1 MTDIFVPIN
10 PINYECYNCK
20 YITANKK
27 DFNKHNLTSK
37 HKILTKNPRNPN

>member
-10 PINYECYNCK
+10 PQNYECSNCK

-27 DFNKHNLTSK
+27 DFNKQ
-37 HKILTKNPRNPN
+37 